1 MAATARDLA
10 RRGLRRGVGTI
21 VQSNSHI
28 ERSHDHSALF
38 GQSNILSRPCSP
50 GSTPTRLRS
59 PKIRR
64 KPHWRPGISSSGT
77 PALHQRRERA
87 RTSPSQTRPFRGPRP
102 GRPATARSTSAQVA
116 LIDLPS
122 SAAPRRRAPLQG
134 RLCGRSPASSERRR
148 GASLLAVPA
157 GAPVSVARP
166 RPRPKGTTAPG
177 KPAPCV
183 SRASPDPGRRPS
195 TRRTVRPRRGPGAG
209 GTRRQPSPARPA
221 VAGYGI
227 SPRSRCGLPEPRHCI
242 GKRGRPVHN
251 PEPDIAG
258 FAPQRSGPPR
268 PAPAL
273 GTGRFRCYTADRV
286 DSFVGHVLISRGIP
300 PPAGVS
306 RSLPR
311 GTGPR
316 IDPAKAGSMSSNLS
330 ETSAS
335 RAASN
340 WRRRYPHAFEETQ
353 KRSLR
358 SFSLPEPSTFG
369 SATAPGDESPMPRW
383 MVNCLR
389 RSRSRNLSRNTASS
403 PSVVLM

>member
-1 MAATARDLA
+1 M
-10 RRGLRRGVGTI
+10 
-21 VQSNSHI
+21 
-28 ERSHDHSALF
+28 
-38 GQSNILSRPCSP
+38 
-50 GSTPTRLRS
+50 
-59 PKIRR
+59 
-64 KPHWRPGISSSGT
+64 
-77 PALHQRRERA
+77 
-87 RTSPSQTRPFRGPRP
+87 
-102 GRPATARSTSAQVA
+102 
-116 LIDLPS
+116 DLPP
-122 SAAPRRRAPLQG
+122 SAAPRRRAPPQG

-148 GASLLAVPA
+148 VASLVPVPA

-242 GKRGRPVHN
+242 GERGRPVHN

-286 DSFVGHVLISRGIP
+286 DSFVGHVPLFPRDSAARGGFPLSPLGNRGTGPPDRKGRRGRGESPPEPRRPPLFNLDTTRRTLRHPRGPVQSSPPASRPGCTRRTPATSRGRCSTPERRRSGRDRRGRLPDSWLLSSPAVQPRLNRGRRQPAARRDPLIRSRHGHSFAASRTIPERPVAGAAWQPRRP
-300 PPAGVS
+300 PPAGTTSPERAGEGELVRFPPPAPPWS
-306 RSLPR
+306 RTSLWLANGHAR
-311 GTGPR
+311 
-316 IDPAKAGSMSSNLS
+316 PAAVRLPTDGWPGVAVHPS
-330 ETSAS
+330 
-335 RAASN
+335 
-340 WRRRYPHAFEETQ
+340 PP
-353 KRSLR
+353 KRS
-358 SFSLPEPSTFG
+358 G
-369 SATAPGDESPMPRW
+369 
-383 MVNCLR
+383 
-389 RSRSRNLSRNTASS
+389 
-403 PSVVLM
+403 